1 MGRIL
6 QGQMDGSSSGI
17 LVDRHIFSVESVQD
31 LYKRREEI
39 HSDRR
44 RQLEME
50 MMMLPPSRL
59 DEINKRGAQQR
70 SIQILES
77 GK

>member
-17 LVDRHIFSVESVQD
+17 LVDHHIFSVESVQD
-31 LYKRREEI
+31 LYKHREEI

-50 MMMLPPSRL
+50 TMMPTSSRL
-59 DEINKRGAQQR
+59 GEIK
-70 SIQILES
+70 
-77 GK
+77 K

>member
-17 LVDRHIFSVESVQD
+17 LVDRHILSVESVQD

-59 DEINKRGAQQR
+59 DEINK
-70 SIQILES
+70 
-77 GK
+77 

>member
-17 LVDRHIFSVESVQD
+17 LVDRHILSVESVQD

-44 RQLEME
+44 RQLETE

-59 DEINKRGAQQR
+59 DEINK
-70 SIQILES
+70 
-77 GK
+77 